1 MILVIHAHPYPRSSR
16 ATAALLGAVRGMP
29 TLEVRSLYDL
39 YPDFDV
45 DVNAERAALERAQ
58 LVVWMHP
65 IYWYTV
71 PALLKQ
77 WFEVVLAKGWAY
89 GEGGTAL
96 QGKECLWAA
105 TTGADEA
112 AYTEQGKHAHA
123 FEAFTP
129 VVRQTARFCGM
140 RWLEPFVLHGGH
152 VVSEAQLNAAAQR
165 LRGRLTHWAAQ
176 HKGG

>member
-16 ATAALLGAVRGMP
+16 STAALLGAVRDLP
-29 TLEVRSLYDL
+29 ELEVRSLYDL

-45 DVNAERAALERAQ
+45 DAGAERAALERSG
-58 LVVWMHP
+58 LVVWLHP

-96 QGKECLWAA
+96 QGKECLWAV
-105 TTGADEA
+105 TTGADED
-112 AYTEQGKHAHA
+112 AYTEQGKHAHDFSA
-123 FEAFTP
+123 FAP
-129 VVRQTARFCGM
+129 VVKQTARFCGM
-140 RWLEPFVLHGGH
+140 RWHEPFVLHGAH
-152 VVSEAQLNAAAQR
+152 IVTEPQLAAATARLRERLERWAAQR
-165 LRGRLTHWAAQ
+165 QAR
-176 HKGG
+176 

>member
-16 ATAALLGAVRGMP
+16 ATAMLLGAVRELP
-29 TLEVRSLYDL
+29 ALEVRSLYEL

-45 DVNAERAALERAQ
+45 DVRAERSALERAE

-77 WFEVVLAKGWAY
+77 WFEAVLAKGWAY

-96 QGKECLWAA
+96 HGKECLWAV
-105 TTGADEA
+105 TTGADEL
-112 AYTEQGKHAHA
+112 AYTLQGKHAHE
-123 FEAFTP
+123 FEAFAP
-129 VVRQTARFCGM
+129 VVKQTARFCGM
-140 RWLEPFVLHGGH
+140 RWLEPFVLHGAH
-152 VVSEAQLNAAAQR
+152 VVTEAQMHAAAQR
-165 LRGRLTHWAAQ
+165 LRERLARWAAQ
-176 HKGG
+176 RGTR